1 MHQERFHEFVRI
13 FASFAPRGRDRYSRV
28 GGKKMTK
35 SNHFRVLLGASVA
48 ALWALLVTVSATEKP
63 AHAAFPGEN
72 GKFFCIVRNRN
83 SMSLASSLLY
93 KSRQ

>member
-1 MHQERFHEFVRI
+1 
-13 FASFAPRGRDRYSRV
+13 
-28 GGKKMTK
+28 
-35 SNHFRVLLGASVA
+35 VLLGASVA

-83 SMSLASSLLY
+83 SMSLASSLLEHT
-93 KSRQ
+93 